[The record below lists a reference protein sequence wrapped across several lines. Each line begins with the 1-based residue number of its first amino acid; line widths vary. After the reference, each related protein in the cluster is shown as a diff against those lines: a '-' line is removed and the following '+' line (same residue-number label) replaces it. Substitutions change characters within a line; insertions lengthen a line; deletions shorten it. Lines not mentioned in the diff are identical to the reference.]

1 MGSNK
6 LPSGQ
11 APLWSLAH
19 DMNDGATDHGAAV
32 GLVHHTAATLGAALA
47 LAETTQ
53 SDYKKA
59 GKAVSTAGDTLK
71 TADANGKGFIT
82 LAREALKP
90 SLGKT
95 FNPDWAV
102 VGFKNNSLAVPD
114 DQDERLALLNQMN
127 KYFTDNPA
135 MEINTPK
142 LVVTAAAA
150 KGFWQGLFD
159 GQKGVEDAE
168 EDYLVKQTA
177 RDNADLALRAEMTGM
192 IGELGDLL
200 DDFDP
205 RWLWFGL
212 NQPGAAVAADPVVN
226 LVVTPIACGF
236 LAVWPHAANA
246 NLYHVEIQV
255 IGTDAD
261 FRRVATT
268 GETTS
273 SQTGL
278 PAGAT
283 VDVRVLSVSEKGAE
297 AAPSNVV
304 RIVTGN

>member
-1 MGSNK
+1 M
-6 LPSGQ
+6 
-11 APLWSLAH
+11 
-19 DMNDGATDHGAAV
+19 

-71 TADANGKGFIT
+71 TADGNGKGLIT

-114 DQDERLALLNQMN
+114 HQDERLALLNQMN

-192 IGELGDLL
+192 IGNWAICWTTLTRAG
-200 DDFDP
+200 
-205 RWLWFGL
+205 
-212 NQPGAAVAADPVVN
+212 
-226 LVVTPIACGF
+226 CGS
-236 LAVWPHAANA
+236 
-246 NLYHVEIQV
+246 
-255 IGTDAD
+255 G
-261 FRRVATT
+261 
-268 GETTS
+268 
-273 SQTGL
+273 
-278 PAGAT
+278 
-283 VDVRVLSVSEKGAE
+283 
-297 AAPSNVV
+297 
-304 RIVTGN
+304 